1 MKTDPKTLARM
12 LDRYVRGGGNRD
24 TGSVLLAE
32 ILTAH
37 DGDNLDAALAYWG
50 FR

>member
-1 MKTDPKTLARM
+1 MNTERM

-24 TGSVLLAE
+24 TGRALLAE
-32 ILTAH
+32 ILAAH
-37 DGDNLDAALAYWG
+37 DGANLDAALAYWG